1 MNLKFKLPKRQS
13 ELLALREG
21 ETVRYCSPYDVNMSG
36 SWTKQ
41 GYIVVTD
48 RRLVVLSDQ
57 AVTEDIPLSEI
68 DFLKCEPLVN
78 NGILVGRKAGETEDR
93 ILARFSMKH
102 VSRVAFVA
110 KGALLLKEGSK
121 KEAVSRERDRTCPI
135 CGRAIRGMSEC
146 PKCSG
151 KPSAFRKFLGFCG
164 QYKALLLLI
173 AFLMVATS
181 AVQLYIPEVQKNF
194 IDKNLR
200 PAVGTTKEI
209 IVYAITMAVLSVT
222 LIGISVARYYT
233 CMSMGTRISKDLR
246 KQLYHKIQKLSLSFI
261 QDRRPGALMN
271 RITGDTAQIRRF
283 MEDGFA
289 GMFSCL
295 ITMISAVIVMIRL
308 SWQLTIVCVAF
319 VPIALGL
326 SISFWKNIHRRFHM
340 QWQKSDKINSGLQD
354 VLTGIRVVKSFG
366 TEEQESDHF
375 KELAAEFAKVQKR
388 NEVFWAK
395 LFPMISFVMG
405 LGIYFV
411 TYFGGIRVINGPLTV
426 GELTQFISYSWMLYG
441 PLGWMTFLPRMITQL
456 MTSLERIYD
465 VLDEEPMIRDHEN
478 AVEKDIEGAV
488 EFRDVTFGYHSYE
501 PVLEKINLKVKP
513 GEMIGLVGASGTGK
527 STMINLIMR
536 LYEVDDGQILIDGTD
551 INNLKIEKYHSQI
564 GVVLQEN
571 FLFAGTIYNN
581 LKFAKPDATE
591 EEIIRAAKMANAHDF
606 ILKTPDGYNTYVGEH
621 GFSISGGE
629 RQRLAIARAIL
640 NNPKILILDEAT
652 SALDTESEYLI
663 QKALERL
670 TANCTTFAIAHRL
683 STLKDADRLVVIDGH
698 HIAEVGT
705 HNELMEK
712 KGIYYGLVTAQLQ
725 MQALKGEEDSEKA
738 ENAETE
744 NSDASANAKAE
755 NSESETDEAED
766 SAAEAPVTPVL
777 A

>member
-1 MNLKFKLPKRQS
+1 MNLKFNLPKRQK
-13 ELLALREG
+13 ELLALGEG
-21 ETVRYCSPYDVNMSG
+21 ETVRYCSPYDIDASG
-36 SWTKQ
+36 CFFKD
-41 GYIVVTD
+41 GYIVVTEQ
-48 RRLVVLSDQ
+48 RLVVLNDRT
-57 AVTEDIPLSEI
+57 VLEDIPLSDI
-68 DFLKCEPLVN
+68 DFLKCESLVN
-78 NGILVGRKAGETEDR
+78 NGILVGRRVDEKDDK

-110 KGALLLKEGSK
+110 KGALLLKEGSE
-121 KEAVSRERDRTCPI
+121 KEVISRERDRVCPV
-135 CGRAIRGMSEC
+135 CGRALRGMSEC

-164 QYKALLLLI
+164 QYKWMLI
-173 AFLMVATS
+173 GIFFLMLATS
-181 AVQLYIPEVQKNF
+181 AVQLYIPNVQKNF
-194 IDKNLR
+194 IDRHLI
-200 PAVGTTKEI
+200 PVSGTTQEI
-209 IVYAITMAVLSVT
+209 LVYALTMALLYVAIIGVT
-222 LIGISVARYYT
+222 VGRYYL

-246 KQLYHKIQKLSLSFI
+246 RQLYHKIQKLSLSFI

-295 ITMISAVIVMIRL
+295 ITMVSAVIIMVRL
-308 SWQLTIVCVAF
+308 SWELTIICVTF

-326 SISFWKNIHRRFHM
+326 SISFRHNIHRRFHM
-340 QWQKSDKINSGLQD
+340 QWHKSDKINSGLQD

-366 TEEQESDHF
+366 TEEQEADNF
-375 KELAAEFAKVQKR
+375 KKLAAEYAKVQKR
-388 NEVFWAK
+388 NEVFWAT
-395 LFPMISFVMG
+395 LFPVITFVMG

-411 TYFGGIRVINGPLTV
+411 TYFGGIQVLNGPLTV

-456 MTSLERIYD
+456 MTSLDRIYD
-465 VLDEEPMIRDHEN
+465 VLDEEPMIRDKKD
-478 AVEKDIEGAV
+478 AVELDVKGAV
-488 EFRDVTFGYHSYE
+488 EFKNVTFGYHSYE
-501 PVLEKINLKVKP
+501 PVLEKINLSVKP

-551 INNLKIEKYHSQI
+551 INDLKIEKYHSQI

-621 GFSISGGE
+621 GFNISGGE

-725 MQALKGEEDSEKA
+725 MQALKGEEA
-738 ENAETE
+738 ENGESTE
-744 NSDASANAKAE
+744 DTEASE
-755 NSESETDEAED
+755 NTED
-766 SAAEAPVTPVL
+766 NGGSAEAPAAPAL

>member
-1 MNLKFKLPKRQS
+1 MNLNFNLPKRQK
-13 ELLALREG
+13 EILALGEG
-21 ETVRYCSPYDVNMSG
+21 ESVRYCSPYDIDFAG
-36 SWTKQ
+36 KWTKE
-41 GYIVVTD
+41 GYLVVTEK
-48 RRLVVLSDQ
+48 RLVVLDNQSIQ
-57 AVTEDIPLSEI
+57 EEIPLSKI
-68 DFLKCEPLVN
+68 TYLKCDPLVN
-78 NGILVGRKAGETEDR
+78 NGVLVIRTEGETEDR
-93 ILARFSMKH
+93 ILVRFSMKH
-102 VSRVAFVA
+102 VSRISFVA
-110 KGALLLKEGSK
+110 KGALLLKDGSQ
-121 KEAVSRERDRTCPI
+121 KELICREHDKVCPV
-135 CGRAIRGMSEC
+135 CGRALHGTSEC

-151 KPSAFRKFLGFCG
+151 KPSAFKKFIKFCG
-164 QYKALLLLI
+164 NYKLTLFII
-173 AFLMVATS
+173 AILMILA
-181 AVQLYIPEVQKNF
+181 AAIQLYIPAVQKNF
-194 IDKNLR
+194 IDKRLV
-200 PAVGTTKEI
+200 PGVGTGKQI
-209 IVYAITMAVLSVT
+209 AVYGITMAVLYLAITGVT
-222 LIGISVARYYT
+222 VLRYYT
-233 CMSMGTRISKDLR
+233 CMSMGTRISKDMR
-246 KQLYHKIQKLSLSFI
+246 RMLYHKLQKLSLSFI

-283 MEDGFA
+283 MEEAFA
-289 GMFSCL
+289 GMFSCI
-295 ITMISAVIVMIRL
+295 ITMVSAVIIMVQL
-308 SWQLTIVCVAF
+308 SWKLTLVCVAF
-319 VPIALGL
+319 VPLALG
-326 SISFWKNIHRRFHM
+326 ISVAFWKNIHRRFGM
-340 QWQKSDKINSGLQD
+340 QWNKSDKINSGLQD

-366 TEEQESDHF
+366 TEEQESENF
-375 KELAAEFAKVQKR
+375 KRYASDFARVQKR
-388 NEVFWAK
+388 NEVFWAE
-395 LFPMISFVMG
+395 LFPLISFIMG

-411 TYFGGIRVINGPLTV
+411 TYYGGRNVLGGGLTV

-441 PLGWMTFLPRMITQL
+441 PLGWMTFLPRQITQL

-465 VLDEEPMIRDHEN
+465 VLDEEPAIKDHEG
-478 AVEKDIEGAV
+478 AIEKEIKGEV
-488 EFRDVTFGYHSYE
+488 EFKDVTFGYHSYE

-551 INNLKIEKYHSQI
+551 INDLKIEKYHSQI

-606 ILKTPDGYNTYVGEH
+606 IVKTPDGYNTYVGEH
-621 GFSISGGE
+621 GFNISGGE

-683 STLKDADRLVVIDGH
+683 STLKDADRLLVIDGH
-698 HIAEVGT
+698 HIAEIGT

-725 MQALKGEEDSEKA
+725 MQALKPEDEA
-738 ENAETE
+738 ENAEG
-744 NSDASANAKAE
+744 AE
-755 NSESETDEAED
+755 TVNTP
-766 SAAEAPVTPVL
+766 APATV
-777 A
+777 